1 MAPPL
6 EATPEKAPAEGASS
20 SLYRLLAKN
29 PPRALAADLTR
40 VRLAAG
46 EVLFRAGGPGDALYL
61 VVYGRLRALL
71 EHGRE
76 EPTVLGEIGRGE
88 SVGEMAL
95 LTGDP
100 RSATVCA
107 IRPTELIRLDRAGF
121 DRLVDEHP
129 AVTLELTR
137 LIVDRYRRTLLPP
150 EADRPATI
158 ALVPSHPDVP
168 LGRFTR
174 RLTEALE
181 AHHTLLHLSSD
192 RVAQMRERADPD
204 DPELLAWLHAKELEH
219 GGLIYE
225 ADATPTPWTRLCTR
239 QVDTILVVGSLSE
252 NRPPDP
258 RLLKAIGR
266 DSWKVGPRRE
276 LVLLRSAASGLP
288 TLTDRWRS
296 WIRSDDHHHV
306 DPDRDGDME
315 RLARLLA
322 GEARGLVLGGGG
334 ARGLAHI
341 GVIRALEEAGL
352 VIDRVGGTSIGAMI
366 GAQYASGWSPERMR
380 EENRRAF
387 IEQGPLNDYTL
398 PVFSVLRCRRYVGL
412 LGALFGE
419 RRIEDLPLGFFCTS
433 TNLTRGELMVHRSGL
448 IRRWVRASTAVP
460 GLGPAVYH
468 DREVL
473 VDGGALDNLPTGVMR
488 DEGRGPVYA
497 VSVSPEQELELD
509 GDYSDMRSPWR
520 HLLDRANPFAKPA
533 RVPNIATLLLR
544 TVSLPV
550 LESGEKGREAADLV
564 FRPPVERYRL
574 LDWSAMDEL
583 IEIGYRTAVSVLE
596 KGA

>member
-1 MAPPL
+1 MARPP
-6 EATPEKAPAEGASS
+6 EPTPAKAPAEGSSS
-20 SLYRLLAKN
+20 SLYRLLAEE
-29 PPRALAADLTR
+29 PPPALAAELTR

-71 EHGRE
+71 EDGRD

-88 SVGEMAL
+88 SVGEMAV

-107 IRPTELIRLDRAGF
+107 IRPTELVRLDRTGF
-121 DRLVDEHP
+121 DRLVEQHP

-137 LIVDRYRRTLLPP
+137 LVVDRYRRTLAPP

-158 ALVPSHPDVP
+158 ALVPAHPDVP
-168 LGRFTR
+168 LGPFSR
-174 RLTEALE
+174 RLAEALA

-192 RVAQMRERADPD
+192 RVAGMRERADPD
-204 DPELLAWLHAKELEH
+204 DADLLAWLHAMELEH

-225 ADATPTPWTRLCTR
+225 ADPTPTRWTRLCTR
-239 QVDTILVVGSLSE
+239 QVDTILVVGSLDE
-252 NRPPDP
+252 TRPPDP
-258 RLLKAIGR
+258 RLVEAVGR
-266 DSWKVGPRRE
+266 GTGKVGPRRE

-288 TLTDRWRS
+288 TGTDRWRS
-296 WIRSDDHHHV
+296 WIRPDEHHHV
-306 DPDRDGDME
+306 DPDRGGDME
-315 RLARLLA
+315 RLARLLT

-334 ARGLAHI
+334 ARGWAHI

-352 VIDRVGGTSIGAMI
+352 PVDRVGGSSIGAMI

-380 EENRRAF
+380 EESRRVF
-387 IEQGPLNDYTL
+387 IEQGSLNDYTL
-398 PVFSVLRCRRYVGL
+398 PVFSVLRGRRYVGL
-412 LGALFGE
+412 LGTLFGE

-448 IRRWVRASTAVP
+448 LRRWVRASMAVP

-497 VSVSPEQELELD
+497 VSVSPEEELELD
-509 GDYSDMRSPWR
+509 REYSDMMSPWR
-520 HLLDRANPFAKPA
+520 HLLDRANPFAEPA

-564 FRPPVERYRL
+564 FRPPVARYRL
-574 LDWSAMDEL
+574 LEWDAMDEL

-596 KGA
+596 EAG